1 MNAAR
6 IATSFRRLGT
16 SGAGIITTTACG
28 SKSATAAPSSIP
40 TTPTLPSSQRV
51 GIIRHKIQHA
61 FRNPNFALG
70 LGGGLVLAGLHSA
83 TGSANDFYDYRFPSN
98 KDPDDIASFYGGE
111 ELMVSDF
118 ICWWPFWPAFLLV
131 VLRCMVFAAIEIACC
146 CFEPKSG

>member
-98 KDPDDIASFYGGE
+98 KDPDDIAS
-111 ELMVSDF
+111 
-118 ICWWPFWPAFLLV
+118 CV
-131 VLRCMVFAAIEIACC
+131 VLWGGGTDGALLHLSHRGPDHDAQRPV
-146 CFEPKSG
+146 